1 MNFLRFF
8 LRNEIHTALVLLLE
22 HFLPSPL
29 LCISHQEW
37 DLGFWIHIGSTD
49 LVVTRKDKVAWLST
63 SGQCQ
68 TTCGRPWQASTLV
81 FLEMKSSRA
90 FSMLFILQWRNKL
103 LLIASLERLFT
114 GQRQQVYDFDYG
126 VSWTSIHSCLDF
138 YVCNTDSTM
147 SHSFLIGQ
155 MNKSK
160 IDLIGLCCVRLKY
173 LEIPWLNLLLCISRN
188 QLSPV

>member
-8 LRNEIHTALVLLLE
+8 LRNEIHTAPVLLLE

-29 LCISHQEW
+29 LCISHQEL

-49 LVVTRKDKVAWLST
+49 LVVTLKDKVTWLST

-90 FSMLFILQWRNKL
+90 FGIALFYMSMKKQAPINC
-103 LLIASLERLFT
+103 IPCLERLFN
-114 GQRQQVYDFDYG
+114 GRRQQVYDSDYG
-126 VSWTSIHSCLDF
+126 VPWTSIHSCLDF
-138 YVCNTDSTM
+138 HVCD
-147 SHSFLIGQ
+147 GDQ
-155 MNKSK
+155 
-160 IDLIGLCCVRLKY
+160 G
-173 LEIPWLNLLLCISRN
+173 ISA
-188 QLSPV
+188 LWAIVSS